1 MLQEVPETDQIH
13 YNPPIQ
19 GYINNKNC
27 CGTLSDNL
35 SYVEELSCL
44 EEVNWQSCLENTH
57 SNLLSCMKVMQLQ
70 PITVFIGHY
79 LS

>member
-44 EEVNWQSCLENTH
+44 EEGQTNSTI
-57 SNLLSCMKVMQLQ
+57 KK
-70 PITVFIGHY
+70 
-79 LS
+79 

>member
-44 EEVNWQSCLENTH
+44 EEV
-57 SNLLSCMKVMQLQ
+57 
-70 PITVFIGHY
+70 
-79 LS
+79 